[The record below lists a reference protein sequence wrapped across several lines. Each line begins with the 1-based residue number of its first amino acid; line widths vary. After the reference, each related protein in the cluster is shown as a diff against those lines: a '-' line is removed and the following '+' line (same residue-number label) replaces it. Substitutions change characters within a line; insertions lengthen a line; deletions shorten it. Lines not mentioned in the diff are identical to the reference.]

1 MKPASTAP
9 REGGPRTGYASRRP
23 SIAPVGPSHP
33 SSSESPSA
41 PSGASNPG
49 RPMRRSPAGSQPCSP
64 SLSQPLGRDAD
75 PEGSGL
81 MRLGKRGHKFKT
93 PESHRIA
100 ANRREFDTCVDSLGR
115 VRAGFVPPDD
125 NTTQGRSR
133 RAKTGFSW
141 RQQVCRTV
149 NGRPW
154 GPSEACRAGKL
165 GRVSVTW
172 RRRPNLSA
180 GLGLE
185 IVIRKVP
192 SRAGGAV
199 ADGEDAN
206 RIALEAQPALQ

>member
-93 PESHRIA
+93 PDSPPVV
-100 ANRREFDTCVDSLGR
+100 ANRREFGTCADSLRHHPTDVEPGS
-115 VRAGFVPPDD
+115 
-125 NTTQGRSR
+125 NNLTQGPQRV
-133 RAKTGFSW
+133 AKTRRLGTAT
-141 RQQVCRTV
+141 TV
-149 NGRPW
+149 PDW
-154 GPSEACRAGKL
+154 KSVEGPCPSARLDIAGL
-165 GRVSVTW
+165 RIGEN
-172 RRRPNLSA
+172 RRRS
-180 GLGLE
+180 
-185 IVIRKVP
+185 
-192 SRAGGAV
+192 SRGG
-199 ADGEDAN
+199 
-206 RIALEAQPALQ
+206 